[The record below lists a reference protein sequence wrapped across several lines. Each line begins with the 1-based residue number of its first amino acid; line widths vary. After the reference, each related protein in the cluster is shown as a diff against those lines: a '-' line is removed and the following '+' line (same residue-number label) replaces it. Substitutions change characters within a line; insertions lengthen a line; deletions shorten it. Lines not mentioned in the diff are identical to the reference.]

1 MKNTHLLCLGGL
13 VVTLALPAPAA
24 PLPVSNPFAPQQTQQ
39 TQQTPSTPQQQNAA
53 PPGQAAPA
61 TAEAQGL
68 PVLPTEPPAPS
79 NGQPAGLNGQALSI
93 WHQQYLTGDWG
104 GLRDTLLNNGV
115 AISPVW
121 IGELFG
127 NTGGGIRRG
136 DISDGLF
143 NVALDVDLD
152 RMTHGAVDDLLFH
165 ANMLYIYG
173 TSLSEKYVGD
183 FSNTSNI
190 AAYNSVRLQELWLQ
204 KSFWEKRVSI
214 KVGNMAVDNEFFQ
227 SSSAALFVNGTFGAF
242 TFIASNVPNAPVYPV
257 ASPGVRVQFLP
268 TSKFYVM
275 AGVYGLDQYSDPAIN
290 NQNGTRFA
298 FNRNSGV
305 LVMSEAGY
313 LLNQSP
319 NDRGLQ
325 GTYRLGS
332 WLDTGNEATFAS
344 QADSAN
350 GTGDL
355 QSGGANYGIYG
366 VMDQQI
372 YAHGGQ
378 GISLFVRSGGAP
390 TNTNFVDY
398 YVDGGFNFTGFIPGR
413 DSDIAG
419 IAVARS
425 HVSDDF
431 SDSQVA
437 QGSPPSTAET
447 VLEATYKAQIAPW
460 WSIQPDLQYIL
471 TPSGVEGSR
480 DALVLGVRSSV
491 AF

>member
-1 MKNTHLLCLGGL
+1 MQ
-13 VVTLALPAPAA
+13 AA
-24 PLPVSNPFAPQQTQQ
+24 PLPVSNPFAPQQN
-39 TQQTPSTPQQQNAA
+39 QQTPSTPQQQNAA
-53 PPGQAAPA
+53 PPGQVAPA
-61 TAEAQGL
+61 TAENAGL
-68 PVLPTEPPAPS
+68 PVLPTEPPSPS
-79 NGQPAGLNGQALSI
+79 NGQPAGLNGTALSI

-104 GLRDTLLNNGV
+104 GLRDSMLNAGV

-121 IGELFG
+121 IGEVFG
-127 NTGGGIRRG
+127 NPTGGVQQG

-143 NVALDVDLD
+143 NVALDVDFD
-152 RMTHGAVDDLLFH
+152 RVTHGAVDDLLLH
-165 ANMLYIYG
+165 ANMLYVYG
-173 TSLSEKYVGD
+173 TSLSSKYTGD

-204 KSFWEKRVSI
+204 KSFWEKRISI

-227 SSSAALFVNGTFGAF
+227 SSSASLFVNGTFGAF
-242 TFIASNVPNAPVYPV
+242 TFIAGNVPNAPVYPV

-268 TSKFYVM
+268 TSKYYVM
-275 AGVYGLDQYSDPAIN
+275 AGVYGMDNNSDPTVN
-290 NQNGTRFA
+290 NKNGTRFA
-298 FNRNSGV
+298 FRRSSGV

-325 GTYRLGS
+325 GTYRIGS
-332 WLDTGNEATFAS
+332 WLDTGNFQTFNS
-344 QADSAN
+344 QANFAN
-350 GTGDL
+350 GTGNL
-355 QSGGANYGIYG
+355 EGAGANYGIYG

-372 YAHGGQ
+372 YQHGEQ

-390 TNTNFVDY
+390 SNTNFVDY

-413 DSDIAG
+413 YNDVAG

-437 QGSPPSTAET
+437 QGGAPLSAET
-447 VLEATYKAQIAPW
+447 VLEATYKVQVAPW
-460 WSIQPDLQYIL
+460 WSIQPDLQYIF